1 MSIKYCG
8 IFEDNKDFKCLGES
22 DIIKFKKFITKEK
35 ASILHEPLSRH
46 ITLNMGFGLTILK
59 FGEKKVI
66 CCVEQSA
73 KYNIVKKFLQI
84 VIDNITK
91 LHNRLERY
99 PAEVV
104 MFEEYS
110 KIINSKMDL
119 SDISTGEG
127 EKTKINLQKKNSVTT
142 RNDHSGITFGTSN
155 MSKHGFYKEKQIEK
169 LRKSAT
175 KQIDDVI
182 DEEEGETGNKKTQTF
197 RSCQTNVVANKKH
210 FRTAKNPPI
219 SNVSKNK
226 DNLINIINEDVNE
239 LKDQTKKNIY
249 KVIKNQEDL
258 SELLV
263 KSKQLNT
270 SAMAYEDTTVE
281 LKKETK
287 KMLLFWSAMV
297 CCCSFGLIWVVV
309 SEILCGSFI
318 SPFCVV

>member
-8 IFEDNKDFKCLGES
+8 IFEDNKEFKCIGES
-22 DIIKFKKFITKEK
+22 DIIKFKKFVTKEK
-35 ASILHEPLSRH
+35 ASILNEPLSRH
-46 ITLNMGFGLTILK
+46 ITLNMGFSLTILK

-99 PAEVV
+99 PMDVD
-104 MFEEYS
+104 MFDEYS

-119 SDISTGEG
+119 SDISTGE
-127 EKTKINLQKKNSVTT
+127 EDKTKNNKLQTQMSMKART
-142 RNDHSGITFGTSN
+142 DYSGVTFGTSN
-155 MSKHGFYKEKQIEK
+155 MHKGTFKKEKQEVK
-169 LRKSAT
+169 LRKAAS
-175 KQIDDVI
+175 KKIDAVI
-182 DEEEGETGNKKTQTF
+182 EEEDGEDYNKTHTF
-197 RSCQTNVVANKKH
+197 RASKTNLVVSKKH
-210 FRTAKNPPI
+210 FGTSKNPPT

-226 DNLINIINEDVNE
+226 DNLINIINQDVNE

-270 SAMAYEDTTVE
+270 TAMNYEDNTVE
-281 LKKETK
+281 LKTETK
-287 KMLLFWSAMV
+287 KQLMFWSAMV
-297 CCCSFGLIWVVV
+297 CCCSFGLIWVLV

-318 SPFCVV
+318 SPFCAV